1 MLVFTHLPSA
11 APISPPQAPVP
22 HLPQAAAQAAGT
34 GKLTCF
40 LQSDRDGVGR
50 ANAHDVRRNPDHR
63 IGPQDPQDGKAQ
75 LFCLRPPGQQDGS
88 GPITHL
94 ARVSWRQSTGL
105 GGLEATLRWSTPSPS
120 TCLVAPAPRG
130 EHPARAAPSSATP
143 SPVSPAVVEPPLLKA
158 GFSLARPSMVVPGR
172 MPSSWATVTL
182 CSVPLSSRIVVV
194 TGTISAWKQ
203 PWRWALAA
211 LPAPWTARLRLPWGY
226 LPSWGPSL
234 RLPPPALWD
243 RCASSGCYMRGHT
256 CRRGVCRGPAV
267 GPPPAWGVG
276 AQGLKGPFWSS
287 ALSDLQGGGLSR
299 GPPSK
304 PFTQEGLSQP
314 EAGAPGIFVLASV
327 DFSVPSHQPNPICFL
342 CFIYN
347 DIGTSLWSS
356 CYNSVLPG
364 DPGCRR
370 PRFDPWSVH
379 PTYHN

>member
-1 MLVFTHLPSA
+1 MVHTFPIHLP
-11 APISPPQAPVP
+11 
-22 HLPQAAAQAAGT
+22 
-34 GKLTCF
+34 
-40 LQSDRDGVGR
+40 
-50 ANAHDVRRNPDHR
+50 
-63 IGPQDPQDGKAQ
+63 
-75 LFCLRPPGQQDGS
+75 
-88 GPITHL
+88 
-94 ARVSWRQSTGL
+94 
-105 GGLEATLRWSTPSPS
+105 GG
-120 TCLVAPAPRG
+120 PRG

-143 SPVSPAVVEPPLLKA
+143 SPVSPAVVEPPFLKA

-203 PWRWALAA
+203 PWLWALAA

-234 RLPPPALWD
+234 RLPAPALWD
-243 RCASSGCYMRGHT
+243 RRASSGCCMRGHT

-267 GPPPAWGVG
+267 GPPPAWGGG
-276 AQGLKGPFWSS
+276 AQGLTGPFWSS

-299 GPPSK
+299 GPPSE

-314 EAGAPGIFVLASV
+314 EAGAPGICMLASV
-327 DFSVPSHQPNPICFL
+327 DSSVPPPPAQSHLFPVFQH
-342 CFIYN
+342 IYN

-370 PRFDPWSVH
+370 PRFDPWSVR